1 MEKLK
6 ENQEIDIENLKFEN
20 DENLEKELLEK
31 YDIKLD
37 SDESVFYKFTCHS
50 KFWLFV
56 ELLTCL
62 IGIIGSCGVIV
73 TETILYKILSIFLLL
88 ILLCHALPNWIK
100 KFIYKGFY
108 ITNKRLITFNGKSFL
123 LENLYFMIDGWGS
136 STLDFYENKNFIQNT
151 SVRKRNELD
160 KFVLALFYISQN
172 RAILNYGSDGINKYA
187 INIDDRNKIKLI
199 NN

>member
-1 MEKLK
+1 MKKLK

-37 SDESVFYKFTCHS
+37 SDESVFCKFTCHS

-56 ELLTCL
+56 EFISCFIVGIGCCL
-62 IGIIGSCGVIV
+62 AIA
-73 TETILYKILSIFLLL
+73 TETMLYKFLSIFLLL
-88 ILLCHALPNWIK
+88 IFLLHALPRGVK
-100 KFIYKGFY
+100 KIIYKGFY
-108 ITNKRLITFNGKSFL
+108 ITSKRLIAFNGESFL
-123 LENLYFMIDGWGS
+123 LENLFFTVDGWGS
-136 STLDFYENKNFIQNT
+136 FALNFYDNQKFIQDTNI
-151 SVRKRNELD
+151 RKSNEFD
-160 KFVLALFYISQN
+160 KFIIVLFYVSQN
-172 RAILNYGSDGINKYA
+172 KAILNYGSDAINKYA